1 MMILMVSFSSESSW
15 WFLFSSDLDGFFHL
29 WWWSDGFFCLWWW
42 SWWFLSP
49 LNLLD
54 CFFIFW
60 SRVRQVL

>member
-1 MMILMVSFSSESSW
+1 MMILIVSFA
-15 WFLFSSDLDGFFHL
+15 SDDDL
-29 WWWSDGFFCLWWW
+29 DGFFCLWWW